1 MKLESIVLAVAGMC
15 FGVIVGWMLATLDAD
30 RTARELALP
39 VQQAQSAA
47 AGNTR
52 QTPPLDEAKVQG
64 LITILNSDP
73 SNAGAAVELATTYF
87 EAEQFDEAAKWYE
100 QALKSDPKNVTAM
113 AQLGMTYFLLQRT
126 EPALAQFEAS
136 LKVSPDHPTT
146 LLNKGIVLWR
156 GKNDL
161 KGAQEAWERLVKL
174 APDSQEAQIA
184 RQGLTAMNGE
194 QHKDGAPANQ

>member
-30 RTARELALP
+30 RTARALALP
-39 VQQAQSAA
+39 VQQTQGAA

-52 QTPPLDEAKVQG
+52 QAPPLDDAKVQG
-64 LITILNSDP
+64 LTTIVNSDP
-73 SNAGAAVELATTYF
+73 KNAGAAVELGTTYF
-87 EAEQFDEAAKWYE
+87 EAERFDEAAKWYE
-100 QALKSDPKNVTAM
+100 QALKADPRNLTAM

-136 LKVSPDHPTT
+136 LKISPDHPTT

-161 KGAQEAWERLVKL
+161 KGAQAAWERLVKL
-174 APDSQEAQIA
+174 APDSQEAEIA

-194 QHKDGAPANQ
+194 HREGAPANQ